1 MTQTTQTQSDINR
14 MAWKACDTFRGSI
27 DPAQY
32 KDYILTTIFLK
43 YISDVWHDHYDAFQA
58 QYGNNPD
65 QLRLAHECDELAT
78 SLHNVANERRT
89 LVRTLEAHV
98 ITWRQWVTNLNA
110 RAAAEDAAANR
121 LQSAGNL

>member
-32 KDYILTTIFLK
+32 KDYILTAIFLK

-58 QYGNNPD
+58 QYGNNPERIE
-65 QLRLAHECDELAT
+65 RLMQRDRFVLPKVTLTNPTTGEVTDEFRADFQSLFDTASAPT
-78 SLHNVANERRT
+78 SA
-89 LVRTLEAHV
+89 
-98 ITWRQWVTNLNA
+98 
-110 RAAAEDAAANR
+110 
-121 LQSAGNL
+121 S